1 MTSREVMM
9 RTVEALAQMGVRE
22 PARVLKD
29 AAQIHAAIMA
39 CDDGED
45 LAPRKT
51 GKAA

>member
-22 PARVLKD
+22 PQRVLKD

-45 LAPRKT
+45 LLTPRK